1 METMQKLI
9 WQWKALTTKTLV
21 KCKRDRGKENW
32 HLNTYKVGL
41 GHVKH
46 VRLSWF
52 SGWPRL
58 WRWLFRSLIKKR
70 WPILQSGKLIKA
82 CPGCYGV
89 CLSPSEWVKKRFSCW
104 KLGLCPCSQI
114 FMVQP
119 RSIRPSLT
127 LHVSTL
133 LQNLLLSTT
142 LANFPSE
149 GVGNAGRRLTH
160 HGGEELQHFRK
171 PAVMLLNPKSLPCGC
186 SSNLIRS
193 EMLYNSLKLKMW
205 IQREKHTHAEY
216 KALRQNEG
224 SIKPQDTQEQIWTV
238 VFIV

>member
-1 METMQKLI
+1 MVRDNTPTQREWRLLSTAIIRTSPFLIIHSFLFIFLFKVCMETMQKLI

-70 WPILQSGKLIKA
+70 WPILQSGNLIKA
-82 CPGCYGV
+82 CPGCYWV

-114 FMVQP
+114 FMV
-119 RSIRPSLT
+119 
-127 LHVSTL
+127 
-133 LQNLLLSTT
+133 
-142 LANFPSE
+142 
-149 GVGNAGRRLTH
+149 
-160 HGGEELQHFRK
+160 
-171 PAVMLLNPKSLPCGC
+171 
-186 SSNLIRS
+186 
-193 EMLYNSLKLKMW
+193 
-205 IQREKHTHAEY
+205 
-216 KALRQNEG
+216 
-224 SIKPQDTQEQIWTV
+224 
-238 VFIV
+238 